1 MTDWL
6 DGADGADGAHPSDK
20 FTCYWFCV
28 GCGFRVVFRVLLV
41 SEFVAAVDNSW
52 ILKRLRRFRI
62 ICCAIDTILKVEAG
76 KACFEG
82 CGMFDLFGLFGEG
95 ELKK

>member
-1 MTDWL
+1 MAKWQGCVLATRDGL

-20 FTCYWFCV
+20 FTYCWFCV

-62 ICCAIDTILKVEAG
+62 ICCAIDTI
-76 KACFEG
+76 
-82 CGMFDLFGLFGEG
+82 
-95 ELKK
+95 